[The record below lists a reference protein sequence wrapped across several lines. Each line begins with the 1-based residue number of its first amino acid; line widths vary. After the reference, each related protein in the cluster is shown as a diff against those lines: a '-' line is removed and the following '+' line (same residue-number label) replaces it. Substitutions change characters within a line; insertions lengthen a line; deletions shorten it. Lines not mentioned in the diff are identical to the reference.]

1 MKAVL
6 YVCHGSRVQEGCQ
19 QAIEFVQKTQQL
31 VSVPIQ
37 EISFLELAHPTIE
50 EGFTRCIEQGATE
63 IAVMPVL
70 LLAAGHVKKDIPEE
84 LEVLQARHPHVKIS
98 FGKPFGVHE
107 RIVDILLERIQEKTT
122 VIDEN
127 TAILL
132 VGRGSSD
139 ADTVRNF
146 EEIIHLFHNKTNFS
160 YVAPCFLAAAKPRFE
175 DLLEETLARDID
187 SIIVI
192 PYLLFTG
199 LLIKGVEKT
208 IDMVQSDKNITLCDY
223 LGFHPYLR
231 EILADRVNEAL
242 QQEGMV
248 LAQYA

>member
-1 MKAVL
+1 MRAVL

-19 QAIEFVQKTQQL
+19 QAIEFVQKTQEL

-63 IAVMPVL
+63 IAVIPVL
-70 LLAAGHVKKDIPEE
+70 LLAAGHVKKDIPEK
-84 LEVLQARHPHVKIS
+84 LEALQTLHPYVKIS

-107 RIVDILLERIQEKTT
+107 RIVDVLLERIQEKTT
-122 VIDEN
+122 IIKKNIAV
-127 TAILL
+127 LL

-139 ADTVRNF
+139 ADTIQNF
-146 EEIIHLFHNKTNFS
+146 EEIIHFFHTKTNFS
-160 YVAPCFLAAAKPRFE
+160 YVESCFLAAAKPRFE
-175 DLLEETLARDID
+175 DLLKETLARDVD

-199 LLIKGVEKT
+199 LLIKSIEKT
-208 IDMVQSDKNITLCDY
+208 IDMVRSDKDITLCDY
-223 LGFHPYLR
+223 LGFHPYLS
-231 EILADRVNEAL
+231 EVLADRVNEAL
-242 QQEGMV
+242 QQEGMMLV
-248 LAQYA
+248 QYA